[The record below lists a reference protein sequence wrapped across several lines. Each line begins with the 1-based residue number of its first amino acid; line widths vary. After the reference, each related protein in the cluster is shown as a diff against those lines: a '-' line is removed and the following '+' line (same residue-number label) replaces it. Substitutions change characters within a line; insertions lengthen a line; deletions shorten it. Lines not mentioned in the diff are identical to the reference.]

1 MMEYIPE
8 HFRTAI
14 DSGCIEMSAI
24 IILVLKI
31 NQGKHTLVIDNVTGS
46 IQAQSYDHVGQPG
59 SPSRHGTPCLQDQIA
74 MIEDKR
80 LKRE

>member
-1 MMEYIPE
+1 MDYILE

-24 IILVLKI
+24 MSPMLKI

-46 IQAQSYDHVGQPG
+46 YVGVK
-59 SPSRHGTPCLQDQIA
+59 L
-74 MIEDKR
+74 
-80 LKRE
+80 